1 MLFNKDKKVA
11 LLTPPRTGSHTAR
24 VFLRSSDWFAL
35 KPPKQHDN
43 LTELVVNYPN
53 LNNYTVYCFLRD
65 PLKRF
70 ESTLLFWK
78 QYKTASEIF
87 QIKLQKIGITTP
99 IAEISY
105 DEIVDNFHNLFE
117 LKWNLMRPLAS
128 WLDDPRVIAL
138 DFDNYDNE
146 LRRIAG
152 KPDAV
157 IQKHFVSSDFGKSV
171 VTDKVRAFVREFYA
185 ADYALAKDRLGK
197 EYNP

>member
-24 VFLRSSDWFAL
+24 VFLRSCGWFAL
-35 KPPKQHDN
+35 KPPEQHNN
-43 LTELVVNYPN
+43 LTELVANYPN
-53 LNNYTVYCFLRD
+53 LNNYTAYCFLRD

-70 ESTLLFWK
+70 ESTLLLWK
-78 QYKTASEIF
+78 QHETASEILK
-87 QIKLQKIGITTP
+87 IRLQKIGITTP

-146 LRRIAG
+146 LRRIAD
-152 KPDAV
+152 KPDSV